1 MRNKKSNR
9 QKSNRKKLLL
19 EEREKFYK
27 LYPDQDSHIR
37 SLCKISGSRIV
48 TENSKTGYLCPR
60 CESKNI
66 QKHKGPRLLKCRN
79 CGKKFRPTAGT
90 IFEGVK
96 RPDAWNMAYHFYS
109 KSLPV
114 NSKELALL
122 ADIVQA
128 SAFEIIKQISV
139 IALKLLEKY
148 STTISSA
155 AFEEIICKRSLVTP
169 AGLRPN
175 EELEI
180 KIGNK
185 EDEVRESEEF
195 QKRKND
201 EFLQNVKSKLSSLSA
216 DERAVFEVIK
226 IKEEPISL
234 DEICQISNIPVSR
247 KSASIVV
254 LEIEDLIECLVGDRF
269 TKKKIQSDVTSEN
282 KILQRRDSTSAS
294 SCTQEDS
301 TKSILSSIADC
312 IEEFIGRVYNGISRK
327 YLQLYIALY
336 CLTCTE
342 KQAKLLKVIEEIA
355 MYSKP
360 ITRDTVREFDS
371 PADVYIP
378 CSAA

>member
-1 MRNKKSNR
+1 MRNKKSTR
-9 QKSNRKKLLL
+9 QKSNRRKLLL

-48 TENSKTGYLCPR
+48 TENSKTGYLCPK

-114 NSKELALL
+114 NSEELALL

-148 STTISSA
+148 RTTISSA

-185 EDEVRESEEF
+185 EAEIREIEESN
-195 QKRKND
+195 KRKSD

-226 IKEEPISL
+226 EEPISL
-234 DEICQISNIPVSR
+234 DEICKISNISVSR
-247 KSASIVV
+247 ISASIVV
-254 LEIEDLIECLVGDRF
+254 LEMEDLIECLAGDRF
-269 TKKKIQSDVTSEN
+269 TKKKIQSDSTSEN
-282 KILQRRDSTSAS
+282 KIPQRRVFTSAS
-294 SCTQEDS
+294 SCIQEES
-301 TKSILSSIADC
+301 TISVLSGIADC
-312 IEEFIGRVYNGISRK
+312 IKEFIGRVYNGISRK

-336 CLTCTE
+336 CLTCTK
-342 KQAKLLKVIEEIA
+342 KQAKLLKVIEKIA
-355 MYSKP
+355 KYSTP
-360 ITRDTVREFDS
+360 ITRDTVREFDT
-371 PADVYIP
+371 PADVSIP
-378 CSAA
+378 CSAT